1 MPNCQC
7 LIIERSDMTVGRKKN
22 LFILKIKKKK
32 KELNVKLNPN
42 ILLLLSLEFK
52 NMYQDDIDKKAFT
65 GTEKVK
71 YYIGI
76 KMPKTIVII
85 SSKTTYFSI
94 KFQDIVE
101 KIIKYYL

>member
-7 LIIERSDMTVGRKKN
+7 LIIERSDMTVGWKKN

-32 KELNVKLNPN
+32 EINVKLNPN
-42 ILLLLSLEFK
+42 IFLLLSLGFK
-52 NMYQDDIDKKAFT
+52 NMYQDDINKKAFIET
-65 GTEKVK
+65 KKVK